1 MKKYILAIDEGTT
14 SCRAGLF
21 DVKKNVFTCVKSAK
35 FKLNFPKNAWVEFD
49 ANEVWKAQKKVLLEV
64 GENVEAKEIYGIGIT
79 NQRESV
85 VAWDRQTGIA
95 VYPAI
100 CWQCRRTADFC
111 NKLSAEKKELIK
123 QKTGLIVDPY
133 FSATK
138 FQWLF
143 DNVPEIKNLAKQNR
157 LCFGTIDSFLVFKMT
172 GGAVFATDTTNASR
186 TMLFNLKTLDWDNEL
201 LSFFNLERKWLPK
214 IMSSSEIYG
223 ETFVPNKV
231 RKNDSKKS
239 SESENNSD
247 YGVFDFPL
255 KICSVIGDQQSALVG
270 QCCFE
275 KGMVKNTYGTGCFA
289 LINTGSEIR
298 NCKKLITTVAYTIAG
313 KTTYAIEGSAFN
325 AGSLVE
331 WLISIGLINSASETE
346 NLALDVDD
354 NGGVYLVPAF
364 TGLGA
369 PYWDSNARGA
379 FLGLT
384 RGTTKNHLVRAVLES
399 MAFSTYDLFSTLKAS
414 DGEYIKELRVDGGV
428 AKNNFVMQFQS
439 DLLGLKVKLPK
450 DFESTLLGATFLAGL
465 SSGAYSNLKEISTK
479 WQIQKEFT
487 PKMNDDERQKLLD
500 GWHKSVN
507 MIIRKD

>member
-21 DVKKNVFTCVKSAK
+21 DVKKNVFTCTKSAK

-49 ANEVWKAQKKVLLEV
+49 ANEVWQAQKKVLLEV
-64 GENVEAKEIYGIGIT
+64 GKNIEAKEIYGIGIT

-85 VAWDRQTGIA
+85 VAWDRQTGNA

-111 NKLSAEKKELIK
+111 NELSAEKKQLIK

-138 FQWLF
+138 FKWLF
-143 DNVPEIKNLAKQNR
+143 DNIPEIKDLARQNR
-157 LCFGTIDSFLVFKMT
+157 LCFGTVDSFLVFKMT

-186 TMLFNLKTLDWDNEL
+186 TMLFNLRTLDWDDEL
-201 LSFFNLERKWLPK
+201 LSLFNLERKWLPK

-223 ETFVPNKV
+223 ETYIPDENFNEKLN
-231 RKNDSKKS
+231 ND
-239 SESENNSD
+239 NNSN
-247 YGVFDFPL
+247 YGIFDFPL

-289 LINTGSEIR
+289 LINTGPEIR
-298 NCKKLITTVAYTIAG
+298 NCKNLITTVAYTIAG
-313 KTTYAIEGSAFN
+313 KTTYAIEGSVFN
-325 AGSLVE
+325 AGSLIE

-346 NLALDVDD
+346 KLALDVED

-379 FLGLT
+379 FFGLT

-399 MAFSTYDLFSTLKAS
+399 MTFSTYDLFSALRAS
-414 DGEYIKELRVDGGV
+414 DEKYIKELRVDGGV
-428 AKNNFVMQFQS
+428 SKNNFVMQFQS

-465 SSGAYSNLKEISTK
+465 SSGAYSDLKEISTK
-479 WQIQKEFT
+479 WQLQKEFT

-500 GWHKSVN
+500 GWHKCIN
-507 MIIRKD
+507 MIIKKD